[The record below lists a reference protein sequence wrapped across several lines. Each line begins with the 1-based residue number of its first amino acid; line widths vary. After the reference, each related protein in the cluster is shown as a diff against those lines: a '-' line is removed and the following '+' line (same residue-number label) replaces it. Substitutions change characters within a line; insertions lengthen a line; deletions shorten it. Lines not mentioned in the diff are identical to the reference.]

1 MQNKAQ
7 KGPMNIGIWD
17 LMGHTS
23 SSNLYCYFGG
33 HDSPPHAQGYRSLSQ
48 CTRFLLGP
56 LFGPLKVFVVMIVAL
71 LYFKRYTSTSLVS
84 SFIYLF
90 FFLANYLYKSH
101 KFEFITQNYN
111 TSFTINTPL
120 HIYFIL

>member
-33 HDSPPHAQGYRSLSQ
+33 HDSPPHAQRYRTLSQ
-48 CTRFLLGP
+48 CTRLSAGP
-56 LFGPLKVFVVMIVAL
+56 LIRPPQSYCCHDCGPPVFQAL
-71 LYFKRYTSTSLVS
+71 YINIFSFFLYL
-84 SFIYLF
+84 